1 MTSDRQFVA
10 IQTETILPCM
20 TCPICH
26 KLFRNATTIS
36 ECLHSFCKKCIY
48 NKITREELDC
58 CPVCNVYLGCAP
70 LERLRPDHYLQDIRA
85 ILFNPSTRKESKE
98 PKSGPS
104 IPLPAATKEPEETDD
119 VHSVPLPGRRKK
131 RSMSISSLVRQP
143 KASSE
148 TGMIGRKKP
157 GPKKAYAPRGSTLS
171 INEPTGKEE
180 ESRKSSSPH
189 LTLSKIT
196 RYKEQNLHDGESS
209 KQKMPKKG
217 AVDPV
222 VTPLDGMADIWKPL
236 NCLVEAADATRLG
249 NPPMPLSVTKSVP
262 PSIRSDEAP
271 VNKTKSKERSVRFNV
286 VEEGGSHLVPSGSGK
301 SVPTSIRSDEALT
314 NKTKSKER
322 SVQFND
328 VEEGGSHLVPSSPSK
343 PRKYFGVHWKRDG
356 SCEGGNI
363 APQALVNAASTV
375 SNEGAHPIWFSLV
388 ASDSQEGDAPLP
400 QIPSCY
406 LRIKNA
412 NLPVSFI
419 QKYIVKKL
427 NLYSEAEVEI
437 TMQGH
442 LVPPDLQLRN
452 LIDLWSR
459 RAPKS
464 ETLKTAVGR
473 SAEDF
478 VMVLC
483 YGRKT

>member
-1 MTSDRQFVA
+1 MQGLSWLCSIGKTQELHV
-10 IQTETILPCM
+10 
-20 TCPICH
+20 
-26 KLFRNATTIS
+26 KRNVK
-36 ECLHSFCKKCIY
+36 EHGFKK
-48 NKITREELDC
+48 
-58 CPVCNVYLGCAP
+58 
-70 LERLRPDHYLQDIRA
+70 PDHYLQDIRA
-85 ILFNPSTRKESKE
+85 ILFNPSTRKDSKE

-104 IPLPAATKEPEETDD
+104 IPLPAANKEPEETDD
-119 VHSVPLPGRRKK
+119 VPSVPLPGRRKK
-131 RSMSISSLVRQP
+131 RSMSISSLVRQST
-143 KASSE
+143 ASSE
-148 TGMIGRKKP
+148 TVKIGRKKP
-157 GPKKAYAPRGSTLS
+157 GPKKAYASRGSTLS
-171 INEPTGKEE
+171 INEPTGEE
-180 ESRKSSSPH
+180 DDSRKSSSPH

-209 KQKMPKKG
+209 KQKMPQKG
-217 AVDPV
+217 AEDPV

-236 NCLVEAADATRLG
+236 NCLVEAADATRLE
-249 NPPMPLSVTKSVP
+249 NPPMPLSVTKPVPPSIRSDEAPVNKRKSKERSVRFNVVEEGGSHLVPSGSGKSVP
-262 PSIRSDEAP
+262 SSIRSDEAP

-301 SVPTSIRSDEALT
+301 SIPSSIRSDEAPM
-314 NKTKSKER
+314 NKAKSKER

-328 VEEGGSHLVPSSPSK
+328 VEEGGSHLVPSGSSK

-356 SCEGGNI
+356 ACEGGNI
-363 APQALVNAASTV
+363 APQALVNAASPACH
-375 SNEGAHPIWFSLV
+375 EGVHPIWFSLV

-452 LIDLWSR
+452 LIELWSR

-464 ETLKTAVGR
+464 ETIKTAVGR